1 MDRQTVSDKLAC
13 SHAAGPQ
20 RATQLEEFLAEPDTS
35 CALDSLTCIN
45 KNVNKCAVLSCGHL
59 FHEGCYAE
67 WKKTN
72 SNMCPRCGTTTNWPK
87 DLIADLD
94 SKAAPSCVVSGGKRS
109 KRHTKRSKR
118 HTKRHSKRRTHRQ
131 PKLGRR

>member
-1 MDRQTVSDKLAC
+1 MKVMDRQTVSDKLAC
-13 SHAAGPQ
+13 SHASGCQ
-20 RATQLEEFLAEPDTS
+20 RATQLDTFLAEPDTS
-35 CALDSLTCIN
+35 CNAGSLTCKN
-45 KNVNKCAVLSCGHL
+45 MNVNKCAVLSCGHL

-72 SNMCPRCGTTTNWPK
+72 SNMCPRCGTTTNWPQ
-87 DLIADLD
+87 DLIACLY
-94 SKAAPSCVVSGGKRS
+94 SKAAASCVVSGGKRKRS

-118 HTKRHSKRRTHRQ
+118 SKRRTHRQ